1 MYLLYPHLYSF
12 LCWCMF
18 RLFPCPGYCKWC
30 CSEHW
35 SAFVIL
41 NYGFLL
47 VMELSDNMV
56 AIFLV
61 FKGISILFFIVAV
74 PIYIPTNSATGL
86 PFSTP
91 SPAFIACR
99 LLDHS
104 HSDWHEMVPH
114 CGFDLHFSDN
124 EWCWASFH
132 VFAICMSS
140 LEYSNKRH
148 CYPSRVRRK
157 ISKRI

>member
-91 SPAFIACR
+91 SPAFIVCR
-99 LLDHS
+99 SFQHYCQADITSILQMWRLRLREPVSNRDQIQNPVLDT
-104 HSDWHEMVPH
+104 
-114 CGFDLHFSDN
+114 
-124 EWCWASFH
+124 
-132 VFAICMSS
+132 
-140 LEYSNKRH
+140 
-148 CYPSRVRRK
+148 
-157 ISKRI
+157 